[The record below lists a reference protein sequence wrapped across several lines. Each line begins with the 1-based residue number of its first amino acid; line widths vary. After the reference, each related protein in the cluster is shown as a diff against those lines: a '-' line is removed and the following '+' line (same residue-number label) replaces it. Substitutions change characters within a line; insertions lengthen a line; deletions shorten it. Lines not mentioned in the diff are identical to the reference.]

1 MPKVYQAYYSDGKE
15 RRWKTNNASRT
26 LILVEARNAAK
37 KYGVK
42 VDVDIL
48 EIEKPSLLELS
59 KTRLSPARATKS
71 LTPSL
76 SKSAVEKTVAPI
88 PSNIRGKRLFS
99 EKPCGEFQYIKLI
112 IGPSG

>member
-15 RRWKTNNASRT
+15 GRWKTNNASRT

-48 EIEKPSLLELS
+48 EIEKPSFKYFVECMNGRMAS
-59 KTRLSPARATKS
+59 SRTRMCSF
-71 LTPSL
+71 
-76 SKSAVEKTVAPI
+76 I
-88 PSNIRGKRLFS
+88 PKGQVRVQDEDGSYQTRWKV
-99 EKPCGEFQYIKLI
+99 KKV
-112 IGPSG
+112 